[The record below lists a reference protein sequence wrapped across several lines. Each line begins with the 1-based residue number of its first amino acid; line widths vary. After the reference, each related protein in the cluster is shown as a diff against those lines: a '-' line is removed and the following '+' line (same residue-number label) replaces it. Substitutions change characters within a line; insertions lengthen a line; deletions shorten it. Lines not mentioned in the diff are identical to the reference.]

1 MVMEVGVRDGDVVAG
16 VGDIQKA
23 VVVVLVHAEVTAN
36 IEVIEPNVA
45 GLLDSN
51 AITALNLAEL
61 QVADDD
67 VVGLLDSKADTGDG
81 YDGGLSASLRLGVA

>member
-1 MVMEVGVRDGDVVAG
+1 MEVGVRDGDVVTRM
-16 VGDIQKA
+16 GDVQKA
-23 VVVVLVHAEVTAN
+23 VVVVLVHAEVTAD

-51 AITALNLAEL
+51 AIAALDLAEL

-67 VVGLLDSKADTGDG
+67 VVGLLDGKADTGDG
-81 YDGGLSASLRLGVA
+81 YDGGLSASL